1 MKERWRDIPEYE
13 GLYQA
18 SDHGR
23 IRSRSRI
30 IKARS
35 GGKARREGKIL
46 KVIPVRSYYQVTLYK
61 NGKPK
66 NMRLPRLVALAWLPR
81 PSTCRDRVRNK
92 DGNNLNCRP
101 ENLEWVPV
109 KKSLESKRTEEPVGA
124 VRESPIQRVTG
135 MSGFRWPEP
144 RYSSF

>member
-1 MKERWRDIPEYE
+1 MKESWRDIPGYE

-23 IRSRSRI
+23 VRSCSRI
-30 IKARS
+30 VKCAYRAKRLLKAR
-35 GGKARREGKIL
+35 IL
-46 KVIPVRSYYQVTLYK
+46 KAIPMRSYYQVTLYK

-81 PSTCRDRVRNK
+81 PFTCRDRVRNK

-109 KKSLESKRTEEPVGA
+109 KKHFEKKRTEEPAREKKIRRVVG
-124 VRESPIQRVTG
+124 T
-135 MSGFRWPEP
+135 SGFRWPEP
-144 RYSSF
+144 QYSSF